1 MRRFPASFFACLIVS
16 IGTLVTGVAQSADL
30 EGGMLEWPRADMAQ
44 ALSIYVSRRIVEE
57 EVPGLAIAVVS
68 EGEIVFEQGYGSA
81 DLWGDEPVTPNTLFE
96 AASLGKP
103 VMAIGALGLVRERK
117 LFLDVPL
124 GQSLNEPWV
133 GDDED
138 HALITLRQVLT
149 HTSGLSNIV
158 WCCSNET
165 WTPPG
170 EEFSYSGV
178 GYMYLGAVMAEISE
192 MPFDKFMRLNVLRPL
207 NMASSGYSLAD
218 PLVET
223 VARGFVPLFFPL
235 MVFFIPLIVIFVV
248 LAITSVLI
256 VRLWIHRLKLEATDF
271 YAAAGASLFVTLFL
285 IALMLGFWGFLFIV
299 AYVVAFSVFLFLG
312 TLVLLLVFAFLGLL
326 GPGDGTLAQGQ
337 RNTGSVMSLVA
348 FALVVASS
356 LFVVGINVPVPAMN
370 GDVVNPAFS
379 LRSSAHDLGLFV
391 EGVIAG
397 DVSSPQL
404 RDRAFSDAVDIGNGI
419 GWGLGF
425 GVRDGATGRTGW
437 QWGSNPGFESIMV
450 IDPKRR
456 AGVIVLT
463 NSAKGGP
470 LVQEIAG
477 HIMGEAPGWSV
488 P

>member
-1 MRRFPASFFACLIVS
+1 MLAP
-16 IGTLVTGVAQSADL
+16 GVASSADL
-30 EGGMLEWPRADMAQ
+30 EGGMLEWPQEDMAQ
-44 ALSIYVSRRIVEE
+44 ALSIYVPRRMTEE

-68 EGEIVFEQGYGSA
+68 EGKIVFEQGYGTA
-81 DLWGDEPVTPNTLFE
+81 DLWGDEPVTSNTIFE

-103 VMAIGALGLVRERK
+103 VMAIGALGLVREAK

-124 GQSLNEPWV
+124 GRSLNEPWL
-133 GDDED
+133 GDEDD
-138 HALITLRQVLT
+138 HALITLRHVLT

-158 WCCSNET
+158 WCCSDET
-165 WTPPG
+165 WVPPG

-178 GYMYLGAVMAEISE
+178 GYMYLGAVMAEISD
-192 MPFDKFMRLNVLRPL
+192 MPFDKFMRANVLKPL
-207 NMASSGYSLAD
+207 NMVSSGYGLAD

-223 VARGFVPLFFPL
+223 VARGFVPLFLPL
-235 MVFFIPLIVIFVV
+235 MVFFIPLTVTFIVLSI
-248 LAITSVLI
+248 ISILI

-271 YAAAGASLFVTLFL
+271 YAAAGASLFATLFL
-285 IALMLGFWGFLFIV
+285 IALILGFWGFLFIM
-299 AYVVAFSVFLFLG
+299 AYVIAFSILLFLG
-312 TLVLLLVFAFLGLL
+312 TLTLLLVFAFLGLL

-337 RNTGSVMSLVA
+337 RSTDTVMSFVA

-356 LFVVGINVPVPAMN
+356 LFVIGTNVPVPAMP

-391 EGVIAG
+391 EGVVAG
-397 DVSSPQL
+397 EVFGPQL
-404 RDRAFSDAVDIGNGI
+404 RDRTFSDSVDIGSGI

-463 NSAKGGP
+463 NATKGGP

-477 HIMGEAPGWSV
+477 HIMGEAPGWMV